1 MRRRRSLTRP
11 ARTRSLRT
19 RTVASVLVVLTG
31 LLLVLGFIVDTALG
45 SRLRGEIEQRLQDR
59 IETAQALSGSVSET
73 DLVDRLSGQGVSAWL
88 RTTDGEVYTS
98 GPSPDEITADAADP
112 SGGAGPGAGGPPGRA
127 RGQQPRPPQPTVATG
142 QIEELGSVLTLDGKL
157 ADGSI
162 VRVAADSSQV
172 EATLAQ
178 LRTVL
183 VVASVVT
190 LVLAALVLMVVVRR
204 SLAPLD
210 HMTRVAR
217 SITSGDRGR
226 RLRPDRPRTDIGR
239 TASAFDAMLDEIEGA
254 ERAALQAEQ
263 RLRDF
268 LSDAAHELRTPVA
281 GMQAAAESLLRNQ
294 SSRAG
299 REELAVHVVREARHA
314 ARLVDDMLLMSRVDE
329 GLDLMRSPLDLA
341 EAARTASSRPQ
352 LHDGV
357 TIEVEGDGTF
367 VLADPDRIAQVLGN
381 LLANACRVADTVRI
395 SVGVEGGDAVL
406 EVTDDG
412 PGVPPADRERIFER
426 MVRLDEGRD
435 RHAGG
440 VGLGL
445 PVARG
450 IAAAHGGSLTCEE
463 ATRGAR
469 FRLVLP
475 ALPSTPSAVE
485 GAVPVISRS

>member
-31 LLLVLGFIVDTALG
+31 LLLALGFIVDTALG

-59 IETAQALSGSVSET
+59 IETAQALSGSVSEN

-88 RTTDGEVYTS
+88 RTADGEIYTS
-98 GPSPDEITADAADP
+98 GPSPDEITAEAVDP
-112 SGGAGPGAGGPPGRA
+112 GAGPGGTGGPPGRA

-142 QIEELGSVLTLDGKL
+142 RIEELGSVLTLDGEL
-157 ADGSI
+157 TDGSI

-183 VVASVVT
+183 IVASVVT

-226 RLRPDRPRTDIGR
+226 RLHPDRPRTDIGR

-341 EAARTASSRPQ
+341 AAARTAAWRPR
-352 LHDGV
+352 LNEGV
-357 TIEVEGDGTF
+357 TIEVDGGPAL

-381 LLANACRVADTVRI
+381 LLANACRVAETVRI
-395 SVGVEGGDAVL
+395 SVRAAGPEVVL

-412 PGVPPADRERIFER
+412 PGVPGADRERIFER

-450 IAAAHGGSLTCEE
+450 IAEAHGGSLTCEE
-463 ATRGAR
+463 AVTGAR

-475 ALPSTPSAVE
+475 ALPSASPAVE